1 MAFAFSPEQRERLFD
16 ALGRSDSGAWH
27 LTEDVELA
35 LDAYAASALAP
46 DASVDAVASV
56 AELIRMREQVSRL
69 RAQLYALPEHAHKL
83 AAFEDLSSDV
93 VADLIRLGNAAGDT
107 LERLGSRLAAVAPAQ
122 APQAGPCALAERFVH
137 AVGQAFRNRLNIK
150 PTVDA
155 HGLFRRFLDA
165 LVDMVRRRHTDLDE
179 LSRAMTDER
188 LKGIL
193 AID

>member
-27 LTEDVELA
+27 LIEDVELS
-35 LDAYAASALAP
+35 LEAYAGSTLAP
-46 DASVDAVASV
+46 DASVDVVAS
-56 AELIRMREQVSRL
+56 AEALIGIREQVLRL
-69 RAQLYALPEHAHKL
+69 RAQLYAVPEHARQL

-93 VADLIRLGNAAGDT
+93 VADLIRLGNAAGDS
-107 LERLGSRLAAVAPAQ
+107 LERLGSRLTAVVPAQ
-122 APQAGPCALAERFVH
+122 ALRGGAYALAERFVH

-155 HGLFRRFLDA
+155 HGLFRRFLDT
-165 LVDMVRRRHTDLDE
+165 LVDMVQRRHTDLDE
-179 LSRAMTDER
+179 LSRAMTDDR